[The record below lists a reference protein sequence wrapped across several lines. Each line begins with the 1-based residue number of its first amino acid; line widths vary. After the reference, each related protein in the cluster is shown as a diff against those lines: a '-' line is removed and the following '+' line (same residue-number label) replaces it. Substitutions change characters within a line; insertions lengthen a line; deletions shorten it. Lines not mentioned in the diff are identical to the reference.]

1 MRVAVSLQA
10 LTLVAVLAP
19 AAAFAQNPAQPL
31 PAAPPAAPQTD
42 YSQVQIKATKI
53 GDNFY
58 ALEGSGGMIGAQV
71 GPDGVFMVD
80 SQFAPLT
87 DKIVAA
93 IKQLSDKPI
102 RFMVNTHVHPDHT
115 GGNENLG
122 KLGVTLMSRPQ
133 LRTRLAARPVPP
145 VGLATITYDSKISL
159 HMNGEEI
166 QLIPV
171 VTAHTDGD
179 TMIYF
184 PKNNVIMTGDFY
196 RSIQYPYPDRANGGS
211 FKGLIDG
218 LNAVINLAGP
228 ATKIVPGHGPV
239 VTKAEVAAHRDAA
252 LAVQE
257 KVAALVKQGKTADE
271 IVAAKVTA
279 ETDAKIQQ
287 PGTTGERFVRALVTE
302 LTAR

>member
-1 MRVAVSLQA
+1 MATAQ
-10 LTLVAVLAP
+10 AP
-19 AAAFAQNPAQPL
+19 AAPAAQP
-31 PAAPPAAPQTD
+31 D

-58 ALEGSGGMIGAQV
+58 ALEGSGGMIGVQV

-87 DKIVAA
+87 EKIVAA

-122 KLGVTLMSRPQ
+122 KLGVTLVSRPQ
-133 LRTRLAARPVPP
+133 LRTRLAARPTPP
-145 VGLATITYDSKISL
+145 VGLATITYDAPITF

-171 VTAHTDGD
+171 PNAHTDGD

-184 PKNNVIMTGDFY
+184 PKNNVIMTGDFF

-211 FKGLIDG
+211 FKGLVAG
-218 LNAVINLAGP
+218 LNAVIALAKP
-228 ATKIVPGHGPV
+228 DTKIVPGHGPV
-239 VTKAEVAAHRDAA
+239 VSKAEVAAHRDTAVA
-252 LAVQE
+252 LAA
-257 KVAALVKQGKTADE
+257 KVEAQVKAGKSADE
-271 IVAAKVTA
+271 IAAMKLTN
-279 ETDAKIQQ
+279 EFDTKIQQ
-287 PGTTGERFVRALVTE
+287 PGTTGERFVRALAAEYAT
-302 LTAR
+302 R

>member
-1 MRVAVSLQA
+1 MRVSLSLQA
-10 LTLVAVLAP
+10 VTLAALLMPAP
-19 AAAFAQNPAQPL
+19 LVAQNPAVPP
-31 PAAPPAAPQTD
+31 PAAPPPPPATD
-42 YSQVQIKATKI
+42 YSQVQIKATKL

-58 ALEGSGGMIGAQV
+58 ALEGSGGMIGVQA

-93 IKQLSDKPI
+93 IKQISDRPI

-133 LRTRLAARPVPP
+133 LRTRLAARPTPP
-145 VGLATITYDSKISL
+145 AGLATITYDSRISL

-171 VTAHTDGD
+171 PAAHTDGD

-196 RSIQYPYPDRANGGS
+196 RSIQYPYPDRGNGGS

-239 VTKAEVAAHRDAA
+239 VTKAEVAAHRDTA

-279 ETDAKIQQ
+279 DADAKIQQ
-287 PGTTGERFVRALVTE
+287 PGTTGERFVRALVAE
-302 LTAR
+302 LTAK